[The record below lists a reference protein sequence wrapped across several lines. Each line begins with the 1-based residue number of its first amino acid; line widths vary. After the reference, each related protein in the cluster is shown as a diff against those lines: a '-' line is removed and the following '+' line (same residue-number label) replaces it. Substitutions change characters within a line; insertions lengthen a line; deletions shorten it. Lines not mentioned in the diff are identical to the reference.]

1 MNSHFNS
8 FNAKEDWMR
17 NDAWPQRLTLLLAA
31 LAGLTAASVRAE
43 EPALPAAAA
52 IDGPAIFERLKS
64 LTGEWQGVWEPG
76 STPTTVTYSLTGNGS
91 ALVEDYRVGE
101 TTMST
106 VYHLDRQDLM
116 LTHYCSAGNQ
126 PRMKAS
132 SVGEGGRHIEF
143 ELLDVT
149 NLTGPGYSKR
159 LELTLI
165 DDNHASVHYTGARTG
180 RRSGVELERVR

>member
-1 MNSHFNS
+1 
-8 FNAKEDWMR
+8 MR
-17 NDAWPQRLTLLLAA
+17 NDTWPRRLVLA
-31 LAGLTAASVRAE
+31 LAVLVGLTTASARAG
-43 EPALPAAAA
+43 EPAQPAATT
-52 IDGPAIFERLKS
+52 IDGPALFERLKS
-64 LTGEWQGVWEPG
+64 LTGEWKGVWEPG

-106 VYHLDRQDLM
+106 VYHLDQQDLM
-116 LTHYCSAGNQ
+116 LTHYCSIGNQ

-132 SVGEGGRHIEF
+132 SVGEDGRHIQF

-149 NLTGPGYSKR
+149 NVTGPGYSKR

-165 DDNHASVHYTGARTG
+165 DDNHASVHYTGSRTG
-180 RRSGVELERVR
+180 RRTGVELERVR